1 MTSDLILK
9 EATTK
14 QKECILV
21 GRYDFDKIYDRRGTS
36 SLKYDFGI
44 ERRRRDDLLPL
55 WVADMDFRLPDE
67 ILDDIKSRVDHGIFG
82 YTDPKEDYKRA
93 VASWYRERHGFETKD
108 EWITVVPGIV
118 YAIAVAVRAF
128 TEPGESV
135 LIQEPVYYPFSETV
149 ELNHRKL
156 VNNQLVNKNGH
167 YEIDFEDFEKKIVD
181 EKVKLFLLCSPHNP
195 VGRVWTKEEL
205 TKIADICLKHD
216 VTIFADEIHSD
227 FVYEGYKHT
236 SFMTLDD
243 KYKEKLILGTSPSK
257 TFNIAGLQIANIII
271 PNSTLKDKFDLENG
285 AGGYSQCNVL
295 GLVATKA
302 CYEKGKQW
310 LDELIDYLEGNIDY
324 VRNLIKEKL
333 PKVKFTEP
341 EGTYLVWL
349 DFSEVTDN
357 YRDLRNL
364 IENEAK
370 LWLDGGVIFGRE
382 TALFER
388 INIASPRSIIEKAM
402 EQLYEA
408 YEKRYG
414 KD

>member
-181 EKVKLFLLCSPHNP
+181 EKVKLFLLIP
-195 VGRVWTKEEL
+195 WEECGPKKNL
-205 TKIADICLKHD
+205 QK
-216 VTIFADEIHSD
+216 
-227 FVYEGYKHT
+227 
-236 SFMTLDD
+236 
-243 KYKEKLILGTSPSK
+243 
-257 TFNIAGLQIANIII
+257 LQIYA
-271 PNSTLKDKFDLENG
+271 
-285 AGGYSQCNVL
+285 
-295 GLVATKA
+295 
-302 CYEKGKQW
+302 
-310 LDELIDYLEGNIDY
+310 
-324 VRNLIKEKL
+324 
-333 PKVKFTEP
+333 
-341 EGTYLVWL
+341 
-349 DFSEVTDN
+349 
-357 YRDLRNL
+357 
-364 IENEAK
+364 
-370 LWLDGGVIFGRE
+370 
-382 TALFER
+382 
-388 INIASPRSIIEKAM
+388 
-402 EQLYEA
+402 
-408 YEKRYG
+408 
-414 KD
+414 